1 MRKLTIDGQVI
12 TDGNPCYVIAE
23 LGHNHGGSVTT
34 AQAMIDAA
42 ADAGCDAVKFQCRHN
57 ATLYSPA
64 LLKAPYENENSYGK
78 TYGEHRAALELPK
91 SALRDLFAYARQ
103 FDLTPFA
110 TAFDEPS
117 VDLLMGLQAPALKL
131 ASGSL
136 TDRPLL
142 EYAAHTQGPIILST
156 GGGTMDDIDRAV
168 GWILPIN
175 HRLAL
180 LHCTASYPPVAA
192 EVNLRVISTLRER
205 FPDLVI
211 GFSSHSPG
219 IALSLVAVAL
229 GARIFEHH
237 FTLSRA
243 SKGTDHGFSLEP
255 KGMATLCEDTAKI
268 QMALGTGV
276 KQYYDSERKPISK
289 MRRRQTP
296 IGWQITGALD
306 D

>member
-142 EYAAHTQGPIILST
+142 E
-156 GGGTMDDIDRAV
+156 
-168 GWILPIN
+168 
-175 HRLAL
+175 
-180 LHCTASYPPVAA
+180 
-192 EVNLRVISTLRER
+192 
-205 FPDLVI
+205 
-211 GFSSHSPG
+211 
-219 IALSLVAVAL
+219 LSL
-229 GARIFEHH
+229 IH
-237 FTLSRA
+237 
-243 SKGTDHGFSLEP
+243 
-255 KGMATLCEDTAKI
+255 I
-268 QMALGTGV
+268 
-276 KQYYDSERKPISK
+276 
-289 MRRRQTP
+289 
-296 IGWQITGALD
+296 
-306 D
+306 